1 MKRILLI
8 LVLFITT
15 IANSQEK
22 TFESEVKKISNRID
36 RITKQQKDSLRIKV
50 RTINLQLENDEI
62 TKTEATTL
70 KKTAATYHAKQI
82 EKLVGE
88 QQRRLQVL
96 VQAKTDGK
104 ILGEDRYYEESTF
117 SIGGNTFQFRLTGE
131 DFEKKMERIDRRNK
145 RRWRR
150 RNTSQ
155 FVFAM
160 GANNVLTNNQLTSL
174 DDSPYK
180 FWKSRFYEVGFTFKY
195 RLREEASKTY
205 LKYGVSFLWNNLR
218 ADGNQYHV
226 VNGGETELQVYP
238 FATSESRLRHVQMI
252 FPMHLEFDLSKNRKH
267 NDGRIY
273 DRRNRSWR
281 LGFGGFVGFKLG
293 TRQYIEYR
301 NAAGTKIEELQ
312 KGSFNTNIYNYG
324 LSSYVSYRSLGLYVK
339 YDLNPLFKNTKT
351 RNISMGIRF
360 DLD

>member
-8 LVLFITT
+8 LVLFTTT
-15 IANSQEK
+15 IAMSQEK

-50 RTINLQLENDEI
+50 RTINLQLENNDL
-62 TKTEATTL
+62 TKLEADKL
-70 KKTAATYHAKQI
+70 KKEAASYHAKQI

-88 QQRRLQVL
+88 QQRRLQAL

-117 SIGGNTFQFRLTGE
+117 SIGGTTFQLRLTEE
-131 DFEKKMERIDRRNK
+131 DFEKKMERLDRRNK

-150 RNTSQ
+150 RTTSQ
-155 FVFAM
+155 IVFAM

-174 DDSPYK
+174 DNSPYK

-195 RLREEASKTY
+195 RLKEEASKTY
-205 LKYGVSFLWNNLR
+205 LKYGLSFLWNNLR
-218 ADGNQYHV
+218 PEDNQYHV
-226 VNGGETELQVYP
+226 VNGQQTELQT
-238 FATSESRLRHVQMI
+238 FQFGTSESRLRHVQMI
-252 FPMHLEFDLSKNRKH
+252 FPMHVEFDLSKNRVH
-267 NDGRIY
+267 DDGRVY
-273 DRRNRSWR
+273 DRRHRSWR

-293 TRQYIEYR
+293 TRQYLEYR
-301 NAAGTKIEELQ
+301 NASGTKIEEVQ

-339 YDLNPLFKNTKT
+339 YDLNPLFQDTEI
-351 RNISMGIRF
+351 RNISMGVRF